1 MKQKTGEKKKAFF
14 FSPHCSNDCTLN
26 NLFPPIPH
34 FCPSLTIPQV
44 CFSIFPSAPVPL
56 VIQAMARGI
65 PHSRIGFPS
74 HSALLSI
81 WKHTSPLF
89 LLLPHAAILQL
100 PCREALCPT
109 LWEWQHHCLAEKL
122 SPHCYNLKAH
132 GSADGPRLQPIPT
145 DGIHGER

>member
-1 MKQKTGEKKKAFF
+1 MIFPISNIANEAKNRGKKKKPFF

-34 FCPSLTIPQV
+34 FCPSLTIPQA

-109 LWEWQHHCLAEKL
+109 LWEWQHHCLAEKERDVVPPL
-122 SPHCYNLKAH
+122 LQPK
-132 GSADGPRLQPIPT
+132 GPRLC
-145 DGIHGER
+145 